1 MLSSGAGSF
10 MLTGP
15 RPVPRSKAFLWIK
28 GQGQD
33 RSQVDREI
41 GDPGLKSG
49 HAN

>member
-1 MLSSGAGSF
+1 

-33 RSQVDREI
+33 RSQVDKEI
-41 GDPGLKSG
+41 EIEDPGLKSG